1 MPKTFWNGEVS
12 LPLYP
17 NGLMTL
23 LTPERMIVNQEWY
36 AQRHRKRDCS
46 QTMQG
51 DADDAVEAF

>member
-1 MPKTFWNGEVS
+1 
-12 LPLYP
+12 
-17 NGLMTL
+17 MTL